1 MLKNI
6 LVVIVLL
13 SFSAQS
19 QTLVKGTLNPPQEYS
34 WIVLYQLKGAKQLY
48 IKNVTITNGEF
59 SIAIPENASK
69 GMYRL
74 MYSQQNDGFV
84 DFIYNKESVELNF
97 NPENPL
103 ESVEFLTSE
112 ENNIYQK
119 YLLEY
124 NSQQQTLDSLQVSF
138 FSLQDEIKKTETT
151 NLYKN
156 EFENLEKIQ
165 TNYEAISKTY
175 LANHFIKSNKKYY
188 AEHLIDTPQEY
199 LNSEKQH
206 YFDFI
211 DFTDKELLNAT
222 FLSEKV
228 IDYVFYLNGSED
240 AQVQN
245 GLYKESVKEVLQRLG
260 EDANLKSELLT
271 LLLHSFA
278 QIENTVLIDFVIDT
292 YYNKL
297 PETLKD
303 QSFLSQIEEKV
314 TLAVGKTAPEITW
327 KENGIEKKLSEL
339 TIAKNYIVVFWSTEC
354 SHCLSEIPQLYEFTK
369 DNENIH
375 VIGFNLENDA
385 IEFNN
390 YVPKLQKW
398 TTILGL
404 EKWQNPVAKAYQIT
418 STPTYFVLDANKKI
432 IAKPDYFSDVK
443 AFLKAN

>member
-1 MLKNI
+1 MIKNI
-6 LVVIVLL
+6 LAVIVLL

-19 QTLVKGTLNPPQEYS
+19 QTLVKGTLNPPQDYD
-34 WIVLYQLKGAKQLY
+34 WIVLYQLKGANQLY

-59 SIAIPENASK
+59 SIDIPENASK

-84 DFIYNKESVELNF
+84 DFIYNKESVELSF
-97 NPENPL
+97 NPDNPL
-103 ESVEFLTSE
+103 ESVEFLSSE

-119 YLLEY
+119 YLMEY
-124 NSQQQTLDSLQVSF
+124 DSQQQTLDSLQVSF
-138 FSLQDEIKKTETT
+138 FSLQDETRKAETT

-156 EFENLEKIQ
+156 EFENLEKTQ
-165 TNYEAISKTY
+165 TNYEAITKIY

-188 AEHLIDTPQEY
+188 DTQLFDTPQEY

-228 IDYVFYLNGSED
+228 IDYVFYLNGSDDIEM
-240 AQVQN
+240 QN
-245 GLYKESVKEVLQRLG
+245 GLYKESVKEVFQRLG
-260 EDANLKSELLT
+260 DDANLKNELLI

-278 QIENTVLIDFVIDT
+278 QIENTVLIDFVIDN

-297 PETLKD
+297 PENLKD
-303 QSFLSQIEEKV
+303 QSFLSQIQENV
-314 TLAVGKTAPEITW
+314 RLAIGKTAPEITW
-327 KENGIEKKLSEL
+327 EENSVEKKLSEL
-339 TIAKNYIVVFWSTEC
+339 TIAKNYIIVFWSTSC
-354 SHCLSEIPQLYEFTK
+354 SHCLIEIPQLYEFTK
-369 DNENIH
+369 DKSNIH

-390 YVPKLQKW
+390 YTPRFQKW
-398 TTILGL
+398 TNILGL
-404 EKWQNPVAKAYQIT
+404 EKWQNPIAKAYNIT
-418 STPTYFVLDANKKI
+418 ATPTYFVLDVNKKI
-432 IAKPDYFSDVK
+432 IAKPDYFKDVK
-443 AFLKAN
+443 TFFEN